1 MEVMPIGVFVSAG
14 PELKDKLGFVKQL
27 GLHTV
32 QMHCPPK
39 DSRSSEAI
47 EQINALLKE
56 AGIEVTL
63 VFCGFAG
70 ESYASIPVVAET
82 VGLVP
87 QATRAERL
95 AESKE
100 IGDFAAAVGAPGIGI
115 HIGFVPE
122 DASDPDYANIVAT
135 AQELAD
141 YVGAKG
147 LRMHLETGQE
157 TAETLLRFFE
167 DVNRENLAINFDPAN
182 LILYGTGEPLKDLR
196 LVGKHVKSCHCKDAN
211 KSAVKGEWG
220 QETPLGEGE
229 VNMAEFIKTLK
240 ELGFT
245 GPLTIER
252 EISGDQQLKD
262 IASAVEL
269 LRNIKKD
276 LGIGS

>member
-1 MEVMPIGVFVSAG
+1 
-14 PELKDKLGFVKQL
+14 
-27 GLHTV
+27 
-32 QMHCPPK
+32 
-39 DSRSSEAI
+39 
-47 EQINALLKE
+47 
-56 AGIEVTL
+56 
-63 VFCGFAG
+63 
-70 ESYASIPVVAET
+70 
-82 VGLVP
+82 
-87 QATRAERL
+87 
-95 AESKE
+95 
-100 IGDFAAAVGAPGIGI
+100 
-115 HIGFVPE
+115 
-122 DASDPDYANIVAT
+122 
-135 AQELAD
+135 
-141 YVGAKG
+141 VGAKG